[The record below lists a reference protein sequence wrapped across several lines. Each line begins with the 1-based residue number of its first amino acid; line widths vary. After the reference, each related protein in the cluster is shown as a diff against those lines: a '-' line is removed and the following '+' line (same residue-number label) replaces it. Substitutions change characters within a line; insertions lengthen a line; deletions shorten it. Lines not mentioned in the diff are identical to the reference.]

1 MKWKLRP
8 KVWASYINGF
18 MEDVTGKDIRAIKM
32 QMRRKGFSRKQY
44 LEYYF
49 KKHAKNSGAEGS
61 DSQRKD

>member
-1 MKWKLRP
+1 
-8 KVWASYINGF
+8 